1 MAKIVSK
8 ALQLRLDHQA
18 KLGRKVTQFEVA
30 EQAGIERKALARLER
45 GDTKRYDEEILYKL
59 CAYYGV
65 GVGDILEYDPDGLLM
80 GSGGNASHN
89 TPPLPMAT
97 VGANY

>member
-8 ALQLRLDHQA
+8 ALQLRLEHQA
-18 KLGRKVTQFEVA
+18 KLGRKITQIEVA

-45 GDTKRYDEEILYKL
+45 GSTKRFDEEILYKL
-59 CAYYGV
+59 CVYYGV

-80 GSGGNASHN
+80 GSCGGGSQVA
-89 TPPLPMAT
+89 PQLPMGVAR
-97 VGANY
+97 A